1 MPKPRRESGARADT
15 RPAFNRPPGTR
26 SSPAWVQPDSHNNS
40 EDDSYSPPKKTAR
53 EKAKSS
59 PAPSPARP
67 KAGGGKRKSSAPV
80 KASPI
85 KDTKYNS
92 STSTGS
98 ASHLLSAGSLAQLNQ
113 HNAKTKTKEK
123 KELKK
128 TKEKQYGKLKEKEP
142 APAQVKRKKKN
153 RNVSGAILEEG
164 RYDEKH
170 EHRRK
175 KSGAGGGQKGEIRRR
190 QDSGWGSKRLC
201 WWLVGLVVLLLIIF
215 IPVGIVLSKKKS
227 SGGSGGG
234 SSSATTPD
242 TNPSPT
248 NSCDG
253 GDVPA
258 SAKGTYT
265 DIKTWLDTTDF
276 NCTYTSETVGGLSV
290 MGLNSAYDDSAQA
303 NGNTPKLNEA
313 WPYGKTPIRGVNLGG
328 WLDLEPFITPSL
340 FNYPATD
347 NVVDEWTLCERLGS
361 AAANILETHYSTFV
375 TKQTFQDIANAGLDH
390 VRIPYPYW
398 AVTTYPGDPYVP
410 QIAWRYL
417 LRAIE
422 WARESGIRVNLDLHS
437 IPGSQNGWAH
447 SGHQGPIGWL
457 DGTDGTVNAQRALD
471 LHKQLSAFFAQAR
484 YDNVVTIYGLMNEPK
499 MLVLDYQSVL
509 DWDTQ
514 AIRIIRGNGIKQ
526 YITFGDG
533 FLTLSQWDDMFKG
546 GDPKLIM
553 DTHQYQVFNADQL
566 GTSHQDRIQ
575 LVCTGWTALMTSTL
589 NPTTGWGPIMNG
601 EWSQADTDCTEYLN
615 NVGVGSRWAGTLN
628 TGDSQTSI
636 LTQSCP
642 SPPCSCSQA
651 NADPSTYSTTYK
663 QFLQMYAEAQMY
675 AFEQAWGWFYWTWE
689 TENAV
694 QWSWKLGLEAGIL
707 PSKAYS
713 PEFSCNSAVPDFSGL
728 SGSY

>member
-1 MPKPRRESGARADT
+1 MPKPRRESVARADP
-15 RPAFNRPPGTR
+15 RPSFNRPPGTR
-26 SSPAWVQPDSHNNS
+26 PTPAWAQADSYNDS
-40 EDDSYSPPKKTAR
+40 DDELYSPPKKIAK
-53 EKAKSS
+53 EKVKSS
-59 PAPSPARP
+59 PAPSPVRP
-67 KAGGGKRKSSAPV
+67 KPGGAKRKTSAPV
-80 KASPI
+80 KPSPGRD
-85 KDTKYNS
+85 KVKYNS
-92 STSTGS
+92 GTSTGS
-98 ASHLLSAGSLAQLNQ
+98 ASQLLSADSLAQLNE
-113 HNAKTKTKEK
+113 HNARPKTKEVR
-123 KELKK
+123 K
-128 TKEKQYGKLKEKEP
+128 TKEKQYGKLKEKAP

-164 RYDEKH
+164 RADEKH
-170 EHRRK
+170 EYRRK
-175 KSGAGGGQKGEIRRR
+175 KGGGGGGHKGDVRRR
-190 QDSGWGSKRLC
+190 RDNGGRSNRKC
-201 WWLVGLVVLLLIIF
+201 WWIVGIIALLLIIF
-215 IPVGIVLSKKKS
+215 IPVGIVLSKKSS
-227 SGGSGGG
+227 SGGGGG
-234 SSSATTPD
+234 SATTTD
-242 TNPSPT
+242 TNSNPT
-248 NSCDG
+248 NSCG
-253 GDVPA
+253 GSDVPA

-265 DIKTWLDTTDF
+265 DITTWLDTTDF

-290 MGLNSAYDDSAQA
+290 MGLYTNYDDSTQA

-340 FNYPATD
+340 FNYPTTA
-347 NVVDEWTLCERLGS
+347 NVVDEWTLSEKLGPS
-361 AAANILETHYSTFV
+361 AAGVLENHYSTFV
-375 TKQTFQDIANAGLDH
+375 TKQTFQDIASAGLDH

-457 DGTDGTVNAQRALD
+457 NGTDGSTNAQRALD
-471 LHKQLSAFFAQAR
+471 LHKQLSTFFAQER
-484 YDNVVTIYGLMNEPK
+484 YSNVITIYGLMNEPK
-499 MLVLDYQSVL
+499 MLVLDHQSVL
-509 DWDTQ
+509 DWNTQ
-514 AIRIIRGNGIKQ
+514 AISIIRGNGIKQ

-533 FLTLSQWDDMFKG
+533 FLDLSDWDNMFKG
-546 GDPKLIM
+546 VDSKLIL

-566 GTSHQDRIQ
+566 GMSHQNRIQ
-575 LVCTGWTALMTSTL
+575 LACSGWTGLMTAAL

-628 TGDSQTSI
+628 TGDPSTSV
-636 LTQSCP
+636 LTPACP

-651 NADPSTYSTTYK
+651 NADPSTYSDTYK
-663 QFLQMYAEAQMY
+663 QFLQMYAEAQMHS
-675 AFEQAWGWFYWTWE
+675 FEQAWGWFYWTWE
-689 TENAV
+689 TESAV
-694 QWSWKLGLEAGIL
+694 QWSWKLGLQAGIL

-713 PEFSCNSAVPDFSGL
+713 PEFSCNSAVPSFSGL